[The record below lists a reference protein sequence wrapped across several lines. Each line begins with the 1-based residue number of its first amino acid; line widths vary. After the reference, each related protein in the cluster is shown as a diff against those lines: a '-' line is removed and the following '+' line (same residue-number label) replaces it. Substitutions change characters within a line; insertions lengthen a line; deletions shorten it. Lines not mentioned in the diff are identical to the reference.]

1 VVLGVTSVLRLAL
14 FVVGVHAHQPFVD
27 DYRYAAVSRSFYSG
41 CGVLHD
47 ILHSGQ
53 TAPLVPAL
61 AMALTAIAGLY
72 GALAVEL
79 PILLLLVAG
88 AFALARQWVGPRPAA
103 VIALL
108 VGLNCSVFGYSIMPN
123 FALASTRAPVWRFV
137 ACRASDRLRDMRWCA
152 VLGLAAAVDLT
163 TVLAGP

>member
-1 VVLGVTSVLRLAL
+1 VVLGVTSVLWLAL
-14 FVVGVHAHQPFVD
+14 FVVRIHAHQAFVD
-27 DYRYAAVSRSFYSG
+27 DYLYATVSRSFYSG
-41 CGVLHD
+41 GVLHD

-61 AMALTAIAGLY
+61 AMPLTAIGGLY

-137 ACRASDRLRDMRWCA
+137 ACRASDRLRDMRWSA
-152 VLGLAAAVDLT
+152 VLGLAAAALLT